1 MHQRN
6 LHILV
11 VGFYKVNI
19 GIDPDLIKEIF
30 LLSTHAFELRSSYEF
45 KVENLKAVHYDTQSS
60 SFVGRK
66 IWEIKPLEIKSCQSL
81 EEFKKKLRKFSLQTP

>member
-45 KVENLKAVHYDTQSS
+45 K
-60 SFVGRK
+60 
-66 IWEIKPLEIKSCQSL
+66 IEI
-81 EEFKKKLRKFSLQTP
+81 